1 MFASHAP
8 AALPILSRVHA
19 PLLRVRILRCCTHLA
34 QTSALETLAPHL
46 MSLSVE
52 LLARAERWHTGSAT
66 QTAISTS
73 TGASQSPWTVHD
85 GVAYGITSLLRQDV
99 GAALD
104 AWTPAFSTAPFQPTP
119 VADSDTYGLDLELEL
134 DAQTPVLGALEHDA
148 TALYALA
155 ATSVDPYRIL
165 PGAPQPMP
173 PGTAEIDAA
182 AELFAALFAFQPRDL
197 QIGTSEFLLS
207 LIHI

>member
-1 MFASHAP
+1 MHVFFLHGGHELLTQETARRLVVMQSHALAFLDAWERRAMFASHAP

-46 MSLSVE
+46 MSMSVE

-85 GVAYGITSLLRQDV
+85 GVAYGMTSLLRQDV

-119 VADSDTYGLDLELEL
+119 VADSDTY
-134 DAQTPVLGALEHDA
+134 
-148 TALYALA
+148 
-155 ATSVDPYRIL
+155 
-165 PGAPQPMP
+165 
-173 PGTAEIDAA
+173 
-182 AELFAALFAFQPRDL
+182 
-197 QIGTSEFLLS
+197 LS